1 MYLSVSRSKATRAF
15 LKAWKLI
22 SFLTGIFKLSS
33 TNSSLKKV
41 EIASE
46 ITSVKKK
53 HTRGFSISSQATTML
68 FLPFSAYEVKM
79 AFDCAVV
86 FLSSEKIWFE
96 TFSFR
101 VESWNSNILS
111 FFLLHNLSQS
121 AAIKNPCIVFYA
133 REEILTAEM
142 LFCNIQSFDYSVNK
156 FINKFIRLN
165 GAFHWARSVE
175 FWNRSSKANKV
186 SVEFNK

>member
-68 FLPFSAYEVKM
+68 FLPFSAYEVKT
-79 AFDCAVV
+79 ALVSAIV
-86 FLSSEKIWFE
+86 FLSSKKFGLKLFRLELKVEIQ
-96 TFSFR
+96 TFDLFSY
-101 VESWNSNILS
+101 
-111 FFLLHNLSQS
+111 
-121 AAIKNPCIVFYA
+121 CI
-133 REEILTAEM
+133 I
-142 LFCNIQSFDYSVNK
+142 
-156 FINKFIRLN
+156 
-165 GAFHWARSVE
+165 
-175 FWNRSSKANKV
+175 
-186 SVEFNK
+186 